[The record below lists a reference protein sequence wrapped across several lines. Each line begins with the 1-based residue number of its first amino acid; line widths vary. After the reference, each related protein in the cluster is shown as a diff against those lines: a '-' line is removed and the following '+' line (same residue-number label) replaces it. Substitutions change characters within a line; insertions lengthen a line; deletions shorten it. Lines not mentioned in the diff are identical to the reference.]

1 MILGQFKKNNL
12 PQRGDVPAKKDVS
25 AAGIVTSGNDPLPE
39 RAAPRRTADE
49 RSAPGGAF
57 TRKAVKAPVIFLI
70 AVFIALSIG
79 IPLRSGAADLVI
91 VLDPGHGGVDSG
103 ATHTVDG
110 KEYRERECNLT
121 ITLSVKKYLEEY
133 KGVTVRMTREGN
145 EELTLAQRVSIANRF
160 GANVLVSIHNNSSD
174 GKASGAVVVA
184 AASTFRPEITKM
196 TQALGNNVLASL
208 HTIDLQN
215 RGLLTTMA
223 NTATYKEYY
232 PDGSLQDYYGIVM
245 RSMRAG
251 FPGIIVECCFID
263 NDSDVIN
270 YLSSAEQM
278 DGVGR
283 MIADGIA
290 KTYGLSKETAISVEP
305 RHPVDGRS
313 LSFDE
318 SYARDLFF
326 PLDGTTLSGEK
337 EAVFTRPGGARV
349 YLDYMGMAVNT
360 SDFSH
365 AVITM
370 KGSSGGEKLKIYVGD
385 ELVTVPRDDFA
396 YDVTLTDEYQTYVI
410 DFTKLP
416 VWDKAFNFFRFDLS
430 GGDSF
435 SIKSLAFHPAGDEC
449 REAVLPFV
457 PTVKPTEEP
466 TPTPAPTERP
476 VSTPVP
482 SPVPTLI
489 PTDGPTD
496 VPDVTDQPSPGFTE
510 SPAVNT
516 EGVHTPDSGNESAL
530 PTDEYS
536 GNATGSPKPIETDSG
551 EAGPSGGTIGKTLLI
566 VMIVVTVI
574 LLIAVLFAAFG
585 AGKNSGG
592 SRSKKKK

>member
-1 MILGQFKKNNL
+1 MFKHMFNVFKYL
-12 PQRGDVPAKKDVS
+12 RTKERPS
-25 AAGIVTSGNDPLPE
+25 AAP
-39 RAAPRRTADE
+39 
-49 RSAPGGAF
+49 SAKPAG
-57 TRKAVKAPVIFLI
+57 RPAVRFAVIFAAAML
-70 AVFIALSIG
+70 AAASLQ
-79 IPLRSGAADLVI
+79 IPFKTSAANLVI
-91 VLDPGHGGVDSG
+91 VLDPGHGGADSG

-110 KEYRERECNLT
+110 RKYLEKECNIAIARST
-121 ITLSVKKYLEEY
+121 KKYLEEY
-133 KGVTVRMTREGN
+133 KGVTVLMTREGD
-145 EELTLAQRVSIANRF
+145 EEYTLAQRVSIANRL

-174 GKASGAVVVA
+174 GNASGAVVVA
-184 AASTFRPEITKM
+184 ANSTFRPAVTKITQ
-196 TQALGNNVLASL
+196 TLGNNILASL
-208 HTIDLQN
+208 HTIGLQDHV
-215 RGLLTTMA
+215 LLTTMA

-263 NDSDVIN
+263 NDSDVRN
-270 YLSSAEQM
+270 YLSSAEKM

-370 KGSSGGEKLKIYVGD
+370 KGSSGGEKLRVYVGD
-385 ELVTVPRDDFA
+385 ELITVPRDDFA
-396 YDVTLTDEYQTYVI
+396 YDVTLTGEYKTYVI

-416 VWDKAFNFFRFDLS
+416 VWDKAFNFFRFDLT

-435 SIKSLAFHPAGDEC
+435 SIKSLAFHPAGDGC
-449 REAVLPFV
+449 SGAVLPYE
-457 PTVKPTEEP
+457 PTPKPTE
-466 TPTPAPTERP
+466 AP
-476 VSTPVP
+476 TPVP
-482 SPVPTLI
+482 TARPTATAAPTPSPTEI
-489 PTDGPTD
+489 PTAAPTD
-496 VPDVTDQPSPGFTE
+496 IPADTEDPEDFSSGSPDHDAPSG
-510 SPAVNT
+510 SPA
-516 EGVHTPDSGNESAL
+516 EGYESAF
-530 PTDEYS
+530 PTDAS
-536 GNATGSPKPIETDSG
+536 GTEKSTAPGPDATDPAGDASENDAGSR
-551 EAGPSGGTIGKTLLI
+551 TLWI
-566 VMIVVTVI
+566 VMIVITVI
-574 LLIAVLFAAFG
+574 LLLAAAFAAL
-585 AGKNSGG
+585 GG
-592 SRSKKKK
+592 RGGGNRSKNKKRR